1 MKITII
7 GSSHGGPEPNRRCS
21 SIMVEVGKNIY
32 FVDMGTPVNDDLRRR
47 GRPVEDV
54 QGVFVSHMHGDHTNG
69 LFQFV
74 YHLNNRYTAA
84 DPVICLPDMA
94 AEEIFD
100 RWFDVTGVGKGKKRQ
115 LQYRPVEPGVI
126 YDDGALRVTA
136 IPNRHIAVS
145 YSFLMEAEGKRVL
158 LSGDLKNPKIDFPI
172 EALSAPLDLIVTE
185 CAHFSASE
193 YLPLLENP
201 NVRKVC
207 ITHYTYGFLP
217 SVLALRQHLEE
228 NGTPA
233 LLATDGLEIEV

>member
-47 GRPVEDV
+47 GRPLEDV
-54 QGVFVSHMHGDHTNG
+54 QGVLVTHMHGDHTNG

-74 YHLNNRYTAA
+74 YHLNNRYIAA
-84 DPVICLPDMA
+84 DPVICLPDLA

-100 RWFDVTGVGKGKKRQ
+100 RWFDVTGVGKKRQ

-126 YDDGALRVTA
+126 YDDGTLRVTA
-136 IPNRHIAVS
+136 IANQHMAVS

-158 LSGDLKNPKIDFPI
+158 MSGDLKKPTIDFPV
-172 EALSAPLDLIVTE
+172 AVLSAPVDLVVTE
-185 CAHFSASE
+185 CAHFPATE
-193 YLPLLENP
+193 YLPLFEKSDI
-201 NVRKVC
+201 RKVC
-207 ITHYTYGFLP
+207 ITHYTNGFLP
-217 SVLALRQHLEE
+217 SVLALRQNLEE
-228 NGTPA
+228 IGMPM
-233 LLATDGLEIEV
+233 LIATDGLEIEV